1 MKIKINY
8 LAQIK
13 KAAGLSEE
21 VMTVEENC
29 SLKQVITEYL
39 CKKNKDLN
47 ELLLRENGEI
57 NKSILIFVGDEQAKA
72 DDVTKQLEDGAELT
86 IMTPIAGG

>member
-8 LAQIK
+8 LAQVK
-13 KAAGLSEE
+13 NAAGLSEE

-29 SLKQVITEYL
+29 SLKQLVTEYL
-39 CKKNKDLN
+39 CKKNKELKDLF
-47 ELLLRENGEI
+47 LKENGEI
-57 NKSILIFVGDEQAKA
+57 NHSILIFVGDEQAKA
-72 DDVTKQLEDGAELT
+72 DDSTKQLDDGAELT